1 MTRLTERE
9 CTYTWTEQNTK
20 VTGVRTSSTAMELK
34 LGLTLPNTREITSTV
49 RSMET
54 AHSSGPTDPCTWVNS
69 TTIKSMAKESTLGV
83 TDENMKESGGTI
95 KCTAKEVLCGLTTES
110 TSETTTT
117 TKNRATENSSGLMEG
132 ATKETGTTG
141 NSTARVFILPQ
152 TRSRS
157 TVSGKRAVEL
167 DGLARTRMPKI
178 KEKVE
183 INRLKLEL

>member
-1 MTRLTERE
+1 MTRPTERE
-9 CTYTWTEQNTK
+9 CTYTWMEQNTK
-20 VTGVRTSSTAMELK
+20 VTGVRTSSTATELR
-34 LGLTLPNTREITSTV
+34 LGLTLPSTRETTSME
-49 RSMET
+49 RSMEA
-54 AHSSGPTDPCTWVNS
+54 AHLSGLMDPCTWENS

-95 KCTAKEVLCGLTTES
+95 KCTAKEVSCGLTTES

-117 TKNRATENSSGLMEG
+117 TKSRATENSSGLMEG

-141 NSTARVFILPQ
+141 SSTARVFISPR

-167 DGLARTRMPKI
+167 DGLARMRMPKI
-178 KEKVE
+178 KVKVE
-183 INRLKLEL
+183 INRRKLVL